1 MFIYVECVCMHVDVG
16 VKVTVRCS
24 NPHWYYSADAGSY
37 FWTSHCYADPSSTWN
52 DSCFLSLAG
61 LSYQSALQ
69 FFIKSIYT
77 LN

>member
-37 FWTSHCYADPSSTWN
+37 F
-52 DSCFLSLAG
+52 
-61 LSYQSALQ
+61 
-69 FFIKSIYT
+69 
-77 LN
+77 